1 MLNEII
7 LISSESGPK
16 RQIPP
21 QLADADPSFALLP
34 VHEIFTSK
42 GYGMS
47 VCEIAYLDVKSKEQI
62 NYKLCEAIQ

>member
-1 MLNEII
+1 MLNKII
-7 LISSESGPK
+7 LVSSDSGRK
-16 RQIPP
+16 RQVVPR
-21 QLADADPSFALLP
+21 LANAVPRSPSFP

-62 NYKLCEAIQ
+62 NYKLCEAIP